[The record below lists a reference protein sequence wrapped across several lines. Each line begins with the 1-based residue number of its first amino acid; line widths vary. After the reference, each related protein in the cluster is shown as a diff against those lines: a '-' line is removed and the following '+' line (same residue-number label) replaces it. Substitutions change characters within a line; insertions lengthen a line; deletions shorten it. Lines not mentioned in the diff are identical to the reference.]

1 MSTMPEIR
9 PHVTSVERETSLVSG
24 CQSEQTRFRFHQVT
38 QTPNKKQNT
47 DSAGK
52 LTKVTGT
59 GKFRFQSSQTQGH
72 VDT

>member
-1 MSTMPEIR
+1 MSSMPEIR
-9 PHVTSVERETSLVSG
+9 PRVTSGEQETSLVSG
-24 CQSEQTRFRFHQVT
+24 CQSEQTRLHFHQVT

-52 LTKVTGT
+52 LTKLTGT
-59 GKFRFQSSQTQGH
+59 GKFRFQSTRTQGH